1 MKIIN
6 PLYDKA
12 FKYLMEN
19 NKLAKKILSVILDVE
34 VLEVAL
40 SQQETSLPDERRG
53 LTLFR
58 LNFKAIIKQAD
69 GSQKTVL
76 IELQKSKYQTDIQQ
90 FRSYLGANY
99 LAKKLEMD
107 GKAVVAEEKPAEYQ
121 SIYPIIAIYILG
133 YNLDDLPYMAVTVNR
148 NVINSVNKQKIAVS
162 SFFIEHLTHQSHIIQ
177 VRRLPEKRQTLLEKF
192 FMLFNQA
199 WCTDNNFILDLQ
211 NIPEEFKDI
220 VKYLQG
226 PVMDDNFRRQLEA
239 EEQLDTIFD
248 AQEAKYL
255 RKIAEA
261 LDQKEAAELREQEER
276 KQKEA
281 AEIREQEE
289 RIQKEEANKQKEEA
303 NRQKEEANKQ
313 KEVLAI
319 KLARQMK
326 NYGASNDSIAKETG
340 LSIEDIEN
348 L

>member
-1 MKIIN
+1 
-6 PLYDKA
+6 
-12 FKYLMEN
+12 
-19 NKLAKKILSVILDVE
+19 
-34 VLEVAL
+34 
-40 SQQETSLPDERRG
+40 
-53 LTLFR
+53 
-58 LNFKAIIKQAD
+58 
-69 GSQKTVL
+69 
-76 IELQKSKYQTDIQQ
+76 
-90 FRSYLGANY
+90 
-99 LAKKLEMD
+99 
-107 GKAVVAEEKPAEYQ
+107 
-121 SIYPIIAIYILG
+121 
-133 YNLDDLPYMAVTVNR
+133 MAVTVNR
-148 NVINSVNKQKIAVS
+148 DVINSVNKQKIEVS
-162 SFFIEHLTHQSHIIQ
+162 SFFVEHLTHQSHIIQ

-192 FMLFNQA
+192 FVLFNQA

-211 NIPEEFKDI
+211 NIPEEFKDV

-255 RKIAEA
+255 RKITEA

-303 NRQKEEANKQ
+303 NKQ

-326 NYGASNDSIAKETG
+326 NFGASNDAIAKETA

>member
-34 VLEVAL
+34 VIEVAL
-40 SQQETSLPDERRG
+40 SQQETTLPDERRG

-58 LNFKAIIKQAD
+58 LDFKAIIKQAD
-69 GSQKTVL
+69 GSRKTVL
-76 IELQKSKYQTDIQQ
+76 IELQKSKYPTDIQR
-90 FRSYLGANY
+90 FRNYLGSGY
-99 LAKKLEMD
+99 LAKNREIEDKSI
-107 GKAVVAEEKPAEYQ
+107 VAEDKPAEYQ

-133 YNLDDLPYMAVTVNR
+133 YNLDDLPYMAVTVNHD
-148 NVINSVNKQKIAVS
+148 VINSVSKQKIEVS
-162 SFFIEHLTHQSHIIQ
+162 SFFVEHLTHQSHIIQ

-192 FMLFNQA
+192 FVLFNQA
-199 WCTDNNFILDLQ
+199 WCTENNFIIDLQ
-211 NIPEEFKDI
+211 NIPEEFKDV

-239 EEQLDTIFD
+239 EEQLDAIFD

-255 RKIAEA
+255 KKIAEV
-261 LDQKEAAELREQEER
+261 LDEKEAAEEREQEAL
-276 KQKEA
+276 KQKKVA
-281 AEIREQEE
+281 EE
-289 RIQKEEANKQKEEA
+289 REKQT
-303 NRQKEEANKQ
+303 RY
-313 KEVLAI
+313 
-319 KLARQMK
+319 KLARQMN
-326 NYGASNDSIAKETG
+326 NYGASKDEIARETG
-340 LSIEDIEN
+340 LSIEDIEK